1 MRPIFLDIHRLKRR
15 QLFGTN
21 LCTLKVLDK
30 KAEISFQ
37 TDVLH
42 SLSDW
47 WIHTRFDWA
56 RALTSKYQFENLPE
70 QLLTHWVSLSRGLI
84 AKVQVMI
91 FEFDQFVPIQILPIP
106 LIQ

>member
-1 MRPIFLDIHRLKRR
+1 MRPIFLDIHRLKRH
-15 QLFGTN
+15 QLFGRN

-30 KAEISFQ
+30 KAELGLQ

-42 SLSDW
+42 SVSYW
-47 WIHTRFDWA
+47 WISARFDWA
-56 RALTSKYQFENLPE
+56 RALSSKFQFENLPE

-91 FEFDQFVPIQILPIP
+91 FGFDQFVPIQILPIP